1 MNKPLTMIIKE
12 TKEKIVNVCNESG
25 LSPVMLDLIMWGI
38 YSDIRY
44 IAEKQTTDEEA
55 AYLKSLEG
63 NVAKDLKGEGNEKK

>member
-44 IAEKQTTDEEA
+44 IAEKQTTDEET

-63 NVAKDLKGEGNEKK
+63 NATKDLEGEGNEKK